1 MIRENL
7 NERCYKIGE
16 TVFAGVTYT
25 KLGNNLNVEKT
36 KKQNGMN
43 YNKVV
48 KFFWLQISGRKG
60 NGRMIRS
67 WKIIKNPMSLN
78 E

>member
-16 TVFAGVTYT
+16 IVFAGVTYT

-36 KKQNGMN
+36 KKQNGTN

-60 NGRMIRS
+60 NGWMIRS